1 MAQGPRDTVEGD
13 SYPFRELLQKTL
25 KQLFKDTCLKLNLS
39 HGIKEHWE
47 LRVLSK
53 LKDRTFLA
61 VQGLRLHLAM
71 WV

>member
-1 MAQGPRDTVEGD
+1 MAKPRGTVEGD

-39 HGIKEHWE
+39 HGIKEDWE

-53 LKDRTFLA
+53 LEDRTFLA